1 VEVVFRGARA
11 PPARHC
17 RRTPGDAS
25 PALRVPEIK
34 RQSLPRIGASMRKNP
49 ARDQLKPWRG
59 ASLSGFTV
67 IELVVSIVIVGLL
80 AALLVPAVQAARD
93 SARRMQCKTQLRQLG
108 LGLHLYHDSHRCFPS
123 GSYVMGPA
131 DEIQSGW
138 GWGAMLLPFIEQ
150 DDLYQLIDFGR
161 GTATGDNLAVIETP
175 NTFWRCPSDPG
186 AEQISVFPVDN
197 PPFELASGNYC
208 GSQGILSFMSH
219 VRIDQ
224 IRDGT
229 SKTFLVGERLV
240 QPGDDG
246 SLPFTSAWCG
256 EVAYLDGYES
266 CSIPHLL
273 PNRIHFL
280 NISETDPNCFGSRH
294 TGGANF
300 LLADGSLS
308 FINDSID
315 GTVYEALGT
324 ANGGEPAQV
333 P

>member
-1 VEVVFRGARA
+1 
-11 PPARHC
+11 
-17 RRTPGDAS
+17 
-25 PALRVPEIK
+25 
-34 RQSLPRIGASMRKNP
+34 M
-49 ARDQLKPWRG
+49 
-59 ASLSGFTV
+59 
-67 IELVVSIVIVGLL
+67 
-80 AALLVPAVQAARD
+80 PAVQSVRAA
-93 SARRMQCKTQLRQLG
+93 ARRMQCQNQLRQLG
-108 LGLHLYHDSHRCFPS
+108 MGLHLYHDSHLCFPP
-123 GSYVMGPA
+123 GSYCMGPA
-131 DEIQSGW
+131 APVQSGW

-150 DDLYQLIDFGR
+150 NGLYELIDFGQ
-161 GTATGDNLAVIETP
+161 GTATGENLAVIATS
-175 NTFWRCPSDPG
+175 NSFWRCPSDPG

-219 VRIDQ
+219 VRIAQ

-229 SKTFLVGERLV
+229 SRTFLAGERLV

-256 EVAYLDGYES
+256 EVAFLDGYDS

-280 NISETDPNCFGSRH
+280 NVSETDPNCFGSRH

-324 ANGGEPAQV
+324 ANGGEFVQV